1 MKFRIVLIELCCLFL
16 MCMHAGGQYLY
27 SPEIRRQDNNLIEL
41 TGLTGNLHY
50 DLSMSAVKDFSA
62 DSGKSKHP
70 AVRPA
75 RYSPLV
81 AGLYS
86 AVIPGAGQFY
96 TKSYWQSAAFF
107 GAEVIAWVVYA
118 SYEKKGDQQTT
129 AFQQYADLHWSVVT
143 YAQWINA
150 NFGRSINII
159 PNPNNTLK
167 PWQQVNWTDLNAV
180 EDAIAADPNIQPTG
194 FSHRLAPYGDQQYYE
209 MIGKY
214 AEFGGGWDDA
224 GSFTKADILANGGIG
239 NVTQKFLD
247 YRDMRSKA
255 NSYYNIATT
264 VSYVIV
270 ANHIFSALEAA
281 FNASRTNHRI
291 QLQGH
296 IQSRN
301 IYGNMVEFVP
311 TLNVKYEL

>member
-1 MKFRIVLIELCCLFL
+1 MKYRFLILELCGLCILFS
-16 MCMHAGGQYLY
+16 HAGGQYKFSSLL
-27 SPEIRRQDNNLIEL
+27 RHQDICRA
-41 TGLTGNLHY
+41 GLTGSLPY
-50 DLSMSAVKDFSA
+50 DISMNADQDFSA
-62 DSGKSKHP
+62 DSGSTRISAVKKSG
-70 AVRPA
+70 
-75 RYSPLV
+75 YSPLA
-81 AGLYS
+81 AGLFS
-86 AVIPGAGQFY
+86 AVVPGAGQFY

-118 SYEKKGDQQTT
+118 SYENKGNQQTT
-129 AFQQYADLHWSVVT
+129 AFQQYADEHWSVVT

-167 PWQQVNWTDLNAV
+167 PWQQVDWIDLNAV
-180 EDAIAADPNIQPTG
+180 EDAIAGDQNIQPTG
-194 FSHRLAPYGDQQYYE
+194 FTHRLAPHGDQQYYE

-224 GSFTKADILANGGIG
+224 GSFTKADILKNNGIG
-239 NVTQKFLD
+239 NVSQRFLD
-247 YRDMRSKA
+247 YRDMRGKA

-270 ANHIFSALEAA
+270 ANHVLSALEAA
-281 FNASRTNHRI
+281 FNASRINHRI

-301 IYGNMVEFVP
+301 IYGTMVEFVP